1 MRVLISGAAGF
12 LGSHLTDLLLSQGHE
27 IVGVDNFITGK
38 PENIAH
44 LRGNGR
50 YTFIKADVIQP
61 LKIEGSL
68 DRIYHMASPA
78 SPIGYVKHQVATLK
92 VNSQGTW
99 NLLEMAE
106 SKGARF
112 LMASTSECYGDPAV
126 HPQRED
132 YWGNVNPIGLRSMY
146 DEAKRFSEACT
157 MAYSRERK
165 VDTRIIRIFNTYG
178 PRMDPYDGRVVIS
191 FIRQALRNEPLTVFG
206 TGTQTRSLCYVSDLI
221 RGINLTMESDFCEP
235 INLGNAEEITI
246 LQIAQ
251 TILAMIPESTSK
263 ITFHPMPPDDPRV
276 RCPDITRAKQILG
289 WSPTVSRKEGLG
301 KMIEFYR
308 ETLLNK

>member
-1 MRVLISGAAGF
+1 MRILISGAAGF
-12 LGSHLTDLLLSQGHE
+12 LGSHLSDLLLSQGHE

-38 PENIAH
+38 HENIAH
-44 LRGNGR
+44 LKSNPR
-50 YTFIKADVIQP
+50 YRFIEADVIQP
-61 LKIEGSL
+61 LKIEL
-68 DRIYHMASPA
+68 DLQRIYHMASPA

-99 NLLEMAE
+99 NLLELAK
-106 SKGARF
+106 SKDARF
-112 LMASTSECYGDPAV
+112 LMASTSECYGDPNV
-126 HPQRED
+126 NPQRED

-157 MAYSRERK
+157 MAYNRERK

-191 FIRQALRNEPLTVFG
+191 FICQALNNEPLTVFG
-206 TGTQTRSLCYVSDLI
+206 QGMQTRSLCYVSDLV

-235 INLGNAEEITI
+235 INLGNPDEVTI
-246 LQIAQ
+246 LQIARD
-251 TILAMIPESTSK
+251 ILALIPQSKST

-276 RCPDITRAKQILG
+276 RCPDISRARQILA
-289 WSPTVSRKEGLG
+289 WSPVVPRQEGLK
-301 KMIEFYR
+301 KMIDFYR
-308 ETLLNK
+308 DQLVGK

>member
-1 MRVLISGAAGF
+1 MRPLLTRNSQLATRNSPMRILISGAAGF
-12 LGSHLTDLLLSQGHE
+12 LGSHLTDLLLAQGHDV
-27 IVGVDNFITGK
+27 VGVDNFITGK

-44 LRGNGR
+44 LKGNPKYR
-50 YTFIKADVIQP
+50 FVEADVIQP
-61 LKIEGSL
+61 LKLDGAV

-99 NLLEMAE
+99 NLLELALA
-106 SKGARF
+106 KGSRF

-157 MAYSRERK
+157 MAYHRERK
-165 VDTRIIRIFNTYG
+165 VDTRIVRIFNTYG

-191 FIRQALRNEPLTVFG
+191 FIRQALNNEPITVFG
-206 TGTQTRSLCYVSDLI
+206 EGKQTRSLCYVSDLV
-221 RGINLTMESDFCEP
+221 RGINLTMESDFIEP
-235 INLGNAEEITI
+235 INLGNPDEVTI
-246 LQIAQ
+246 LQIARE
-251 TILAMIPESTSK
+251 ILEITGSK
-263 ITFHPMPPDDPRV
+263 SRIEFMPMPPDDPRV
-276 RCPDITRAKQILG
+276 RCPDITRAKQ
-289 WSPTVSRKEGLG
+289 
-301 KMIEFYR
+301 
-308 ETLLNK
+308 